1 MGGVTRSSS
10 LPRVAVGGAL
20 WLHVHVDGV
29 PLLLL
34 FGWCCTGGR
43 RDACYCLVSLKAPAF
58 VGVHREHSGLLVVL
72 HACCGFVVA
81 VQATLM
87 LYTCCACGWSSINW
101 VVMCRPACPQLCWRR
116 RCSCAV
122 HAAGK
127 PVWRCSWVTTKHT
140 NSTAARSACCAKPS
154 PIGDSLSA
162 TLSSA
167 AGNRHDYRYRKPAG
181 HTFSATR
188 RGQHHERAE
197 PLTCCARQRVAR
209 CTQPGT
215 MLAEH

>member
-1 MGGVTRSSS
+1 VGGVTRSSS

-43 RDACYCLVSLKAPAF
+43 RDACYCLVSLKSTCLRGCPQGAF
-58 VGVHREHSGLLVVL
+58 W
-72 HACCGFVVA
+72 F
-81 VQATLM
+81 
-87 LYTCCACGWSSINW
+87 ACGAACVLWFCGGCPSNFD
-101 VVMCRPACPQLCWRR
+101 VVYMLRLRLEQHQLGCHVQTCLPQLCWRR

-140 NSTAARSACCAKPS
+140 NSTPARSACCAKPS
-154 PIGDSLSA
+154 PIGDSQSA